1 MAQCGMLV
9 SALLALLVLAAGSA
23 TASSAEAGSIILKM
37 AAADGFSVQSGGGAG
52 ATAPGEPIGRNLRRV
67 RLQPGADVQQELAHL
82 SAMEG
87 ECWVVFV
94 LLLLHLTHC
103 APHLPLRR
111 RCCRSSRTDV
121 SVFPLLLQVWSTQC
135 PTCRSTL
142 QP

>member
-1 MAQCGMLV
+1 MLIV
-9 SALLALLVLAAGSA
+9 MLALC
-23 TASSAEAGSIILKM
+23 
-37 AAADGFSVQSGGGAG
+37 GALTG
-52 ATAPGEPIGRNLRRV
+52 VHAQA
-67 RLQPGADVQQELAHL
+67 QQAQQAGADVQQELAHL